1 MIKTLGKTKWR
12 RATSLI
18 VNLVMVATIGLAALT
33 AAFAQPNSRG
43 NAATPQITD
52 FNMVAETNKF
62 TTNGDIIKYT
72 ISFTMPSNLEGY
84 DEVRIRTA
92 SSTELQYV
100 LSGTTIKI
108 EDGAAQNLFLSSPP
122 ILILNSN
129 SFGGDFN
136 NAKGLKIVI
145 TLQFR
150 VSGWISGKAI
160 KHGALLTFKPVG
172 DDYPFYPDAT
182 AEETISPRLWDAGP
196 VSAAYTADGAAGNPP
211 VDTRK
216 YTAGEEVTV
225 LGNVGGPPP
234 LEKPGYTL
242 IGWERDVVE
251 IVLVSEYESKE
262 LGPDFT
268 ITGTGEPGYGIRI
281 SYYDNGIL
289 LTQTAIGYNLTQEK
303 ATVGADGRWEYTIPR
318 VFGNETFGLDMGWS
332 YIEPYEETFFYEPG
346 DKFVMPHC
354 EATLRPV
361 WEPSAIV
368 GPPSDVFT
376 VGAFRRIG
384 LFWENAGE
392 GGAVRYEVKCYPADA
407 NQSVIDATEWI
418 NILLEDLTYLPGI
431 NKYYY
436 MFRNLDNGTEY
447 MFEVRAYDSAGTVG
461 PKEEVTGAPNPL
473 GNIGGDETDL
483 ISIYGINVMP
493 AGGWPEIGGTTWY
506 DAYLNTITMPIT
518 IPVIFASTGTI
529 IVSTDATFEMYS
541 DPAFINKESM
551 INRVGANGI
560 EVKTVYIKVT
570 SGNQENWRYYAIMIL
585 P

>member
-1 MIKTLGKTKWR
+1 LALGLT
-12 RATSLI
+12 
-18 VNLVMVATIGLAALT
+18 ALT
-33 AAFAQPNSRG
+33 AAFAQPIG
-43 NAATPQITD
+43 IENADKLQITD
-52 FNMVAETNKF
+52 FKMVAETEEF
-62 TTNGDIIKYT
+62 ITDGDVIKYT
-72 ISFTMPSNLEGY
+72 ISFTMPSNLEEY
-84 DEVRIRTA
+84 DEVRIGTVT
-92 SSTELQYV
+92 STELQYV
-100 LSGTTIKI
+100 LSGTTLKI
-108 EDGAAQNLFLSSPP
+108 GDGAVQNLMLPAP
-122 ILILNSN
+122 LLTLNGN
-129 SFGGDFN
+129 YFIGGNFQ
-136 NAKGLKIVI
+136 NAQGLEIVI
-145 TLQFR
+145 TLQFK
-150 VSGWISGKAI
+150 VSGWVSGKPI
-160 KHGALLTFKPVG
+160 THRALLTFKPINEV
-172 DDYPFYPDAT
+172 YPPDPDAI
-182 AEETISPRLWDAGP
+182 AEETINPRLWDAGP
-196 VSAAYTADGAAGNPP
+196 VCVIYDADGAAGNPP
-211 VDTRK
+211 IDTHE
-216 YTAGEEVTV
+216 YVAGEEVTV

-234 LEKPGYTL
+234 LSKPDYVF
-242 IGWERDVVE
+242 IGWERDIAP
-251 IVLVSEYESKE
+251 IVIVCENNPAPGY
-262 LGPDFT
+262 T
-268 ITGTGEPGYGIRI
+268 ITGTGEPGFII
-281 SYYDNGIL
+281 LFSYYDFNDMPF
-289 LTQTAIGYNLTQEK
+289 TQTAAGYDLEQEI
-303 ATVGADGRWEYTIPR
+303 TTIGADGRWEYSIPR
-318 VFGNETFGLDMGWS
+318 VVGNEAMGGR
-332 YIEPYEETFFYEPG
+332 IEGNYLEPFEDIFFYGPG
-346 DKFVMPHC
+346 DKFAMPHC
-354 EATLRPV
+354 EVTLRPV
-361 WEPSAIV
+361 WEPGGLV

-447 MFEVRAYDSAGTVG
+447 MFEVRAYNSAGTVG
-461 PKEEVTGAPNPL
+461 PKEEVTGTPNPL

-506 DAYLNTITMPIT
+506 DAYLNTITIPIA